1 MEMDL
6 GTRIAARLHEEWRET
21 RKKADGT
28 YEPRWKKVTD
38 KKFVAGLDVRNLPP
52 YLRLDDHHFVEIDI
66 ANTPYEKLSPDWQAE
81 NKAAGKVVAEIIES
95 KKLYSRDEIG
105 TIIHDEWLKR
115 NSWAKSDPILGKD
128 FIDLPEDEQDK
139 DLVQYDIGIEAYQ
152 EMLKEIEEDRE
163 NS

>member
-1 MEMDL
+1 ME
-6 GTRIAARLHEEWRET
+6 RNK
-21 RKKADGT
+21 KKADGT

-95 KKLYSRDEIG
+95 K
-105 TIIHDEWLKR
+105 
-115 NSWAKSDPILGKD
+115 N
-128 FIDLPEDEQDK
+128 FI
-139 DLVQYDIGIEAYQ
+139 Q
-152 EMLKEIEEDRE
+152 EMKLEQLFTMNGLKEIHGQKAIQYLEKILLICQKMNRIKTLF
-163 NS
+163 NMT